1 MLFQCL
7 LAATERILLDLGG
20 DLFGAVANKDRARFN
35 GRRHLGARPL
45 QSIQEPR
52 VDQSRFGIT
61 QLRCHITGEAK
72 VWVLVD
78 CTGNQAGDLG
88 CLGGVG
94 PKQEGERGGEGR
106 GRLDSGEVNLGPVS
120 MTCGIT
126 RCRHLQRAYIY
137 LSDASSRIKS
147 EASIRRAPV
156 NPLRRVSTRT
166 LGT

>member
-78 CTGNQAGDLG
+78 CTGNEAGILAAW
-88 CLGGVG
+88 VVSG
-94 PKQEGERGGEGR
+94 PKRKGKDVAKE
-106 GRLDSGEVNLGPVS
+106 
-120 MTCGIT
+120 
-126 RCRHLQRAYIY
+126 
-137 LSDASSRIKS
+137 
-147 EASIRRAPV
+147 EAAW
-156 NPLRRVSTRT
+156 TAAK
-166 LGT
+166 